1 MDQHQ
6 KAVKA
11 YMSEIGNYGLVTPL
25 QEVELANLI
34 AEGSDAARE
43 MLTHGNLRLVVKI
56 ANEYRHLGV
65 PMSDLIAEGNVGLM
79 RAVLKF
85 RGGHGAKF
93 SSYAAWWIKQAIRR
107 CVANQGRIVRVPI
120 QSLSRYRQIREV
132 AAAIESKT
140 GRAANNHEIA
150 AEMKVT
156 PRTVRTTIVNVN
168 TSTSSLDAEIVNGE
182 GGRIG
187 DLVPDTSAAD
197 PEEMLERADAMQLLR
212 QIMDEELNERE
223 IAILKMRFGFEDGQA
238 HTLDEVSER
247 FGRTRERVRQ
257 IQHHALKKLRLRLKG
272 SELHTLLSE
281 NLPLN

>member
-132 AAAIESKT
+132 AASIESKT
-140 GRAANNHEIA
+140 GRVANNHEIA

-156 PRTVRTTIVNVN
+156 PLVPCEPPSS
-168 TSTSSLDAEIVNGE
+168 TSTPRPHPLTPKSSTAKAAASA
-182 GGRIG
+182 
-187 DLVPDTSAAD
+187 TSS
-197 PEEMLERADAMQLLR
+197 PIPRR
-212 QIMDEELNERE
+212 
-223 IAILKMRFGFEDGQA
+223 
-238 HTLDEVSER
+238 
-247 FGRTRERVRQ
+247 RTR
-257 IQHHALKKLRLRLKG
+257 KKCSNGPTPYNCSARSWMK
-272 SELHTLLSE
+272 SSTNAKS
-281 NLPLN
+281 PS